1 MRYCIFGGS
10 FDPPHEGHLY
20 LARSARDAFRI
31 DKVLWVPA
39 PDPPHKDKP
48 LTPFR
53 HRLALVELAIASEAG
68 MEASGIEADL
78 PSPSYSL
85 ATIRALKAAF
95 GADHDWHFLIGADNW
110 EIIRTWHR
118 WEDVLREAVFIVF
131 PRGGRP
137 LSGLPAG
144 VLKLD
149 LPEKDRESR
158 VVRRALSEGKDW
170 EAAGVL
176 PELRGY
182 IAAQGL
188 YGFGGQ
194 EPEPGKAARA

>member
-1 MRYCIFGGS
+1 VRYCIFGGS
-10 FDPPHEGHLY
+10 FDPPHAGHRY
-20 LARSARDAFRI
+20 LARSARDACRL

-53 HRLALVELAIASEAG
+53 HRLAMVELAIALEKG
-68 MEASGIEADL
+68 QEASGIEATL

-85 ATIRALKAAF
+85 TTIRALKDAF
-95 GADHDWHFLIGADNW
+95 GAGHEWHFLIGADNW

-118 WEDVLREAVFIVF
+118 WEEVLEEVTFIVF
-131 PRGGRP
+131 PRGGRS
-137 LSGLPAG
+137 LKDLPAG
-144 VLKLD
+144 VLSLD
-149 LPEKDRESR
+149 LPEMDLESR
-158 VVRRALSEGKDW
+158 NVRQALSEGKDW

-182 IAAQGL
+182 ISAHGL
-188 YGFGGQ
+188 YGA
-194 EPEPGKAARA
+194 GKPS